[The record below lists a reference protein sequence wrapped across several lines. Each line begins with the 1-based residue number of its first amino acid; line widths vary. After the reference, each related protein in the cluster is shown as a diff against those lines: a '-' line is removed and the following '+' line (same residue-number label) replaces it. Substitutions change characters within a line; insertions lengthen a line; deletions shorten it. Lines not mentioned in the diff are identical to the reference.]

1 MNNHTSIRNP
11 NHRGD
16 TPEGQADNRS
26 SNSDDDTTEPPSN
39 SGDRPNSLSN
49 TQRPLSD
56 QADNRSSNSDDD
68 TTEPPSNSGDRPN
81 SLSNAQR
88 PLSDQADNRSSNSG
102 DDTTEQSEFRA
113 RVTDW
118 HEAHATPRT
127 RDDLWSVPLYVDASR
142 AKSYF
147 ESGRAWQRTLFD
159 HGWAGLTW
167 PRAYGGGGGEPW
179 QARIFAE
186 VSADY
191 EEWPGFIGATIAML
205 GPTLLRHGTEQ
216 QKQRFLP
223 GLLSGDLAFC
233 QLFSE
238 PGAGSDLAGLGMRA
252 TRDGDDFVVS
262 GQKVWNSQAQ
272 FCDWG
277 FLLVRSNPDAPKH
290 RGITFVLVDMSTPG
304 IEARPLVQMN
314 GSAHFNEVFF
324 DDVRIPTDNIVGEID
339 GGWAVA
345 RTVLLNESAFI
356 GDRRSSSVMGPLAE
370 LARRQGTTGDP
381 LVRQQLADIWA
392 RERMQSWMGGAIG
405 DAVRR
410 GVSPPVDPGLM
421 KLFAAETK
429 RRSGE
434 LAAAL
439 GGLSVVAAWDD
450 TARWARHELMG
461 RFAVSI
467 GGGTNEVM
475 RNNLGERALGLPRE
489 PGFDRDI
496 AWRDI
501 PR

>member
-1 MNNHTSIRNP
+1 MAPSTPRSQDQA
-11 NHRGD
+11 GD
-16 TPEGQADNRS
+16 TSNEEPANPPRDTSGNPSQYQAGDNT
-26 SNSDDDTTEPPSN
+26 SNEEPANPPRDT
-39 SGDRPNSLSN
+39 SGNLSQGRAGD
-49 TQRPLSD
+49 TAE
-56 QADNRSSNSDDD
+56 QA
-68 TTEPPSNSGDRPN
+68 
-81 SLSNAQR
+81 A
-88 PLSDQADNRSSNSG
+88 
-102 DDTTEQSEFRA
+102 FRA
-113 RVTDW
+113 RAMAW
-118 HEAHATPRT
+118 HESHATPRS
-127 RDDLWSVPLYVDASR
+127 RGEVWNVPLYVDESR
-142 AKSYF
+142 AEEYF
-147 ESGRAWQRTLFD
+147 NGGRAWQRTLFD

-186 VSADY
+186 VAAGF

-205 GPTLLRHGTEQ
+205 GPTLLRHGSEEQ
-216 QKQRFLP
+216 KRRFVP
-223 GLLSGDLAFC
+223 GLLSGELAFC

-252 TRDGDDFVVS
+252 VRDGDEFVVS

-277 FLLVRSNPDAPKH
+277 FLLVRTDPDAPKH
-290 RGITFVLVDMSTPG
+290 RGITFLLVDMSTPG

-324 DDVRIPTDNIVGEID
+324 DEVRIPAANAVGEID
-339 GGWAVA
+339 GGWAPA

-356 GDRRSSSVMGPLAE
+356 GDRKGTSVMEPLTALARSHGRISDPPAPSHDRISDPLA
-370 LARRQGTTGDP
+370 RQ
-381 LVRQQLADIWA
+381 RLADVWA
-392 RERMQSWMGGAIG
+392 RERVQQWMGEAIQQ
-405 DAVRR
+405 AVRR
-410 GVSPPVDPGLM
+410 GVAPPIDPALM
-421 KLFAAETK
+421 KLFAAESK

-439 GGLSVVAAWDD
+439 GGLSVVADFHDA
-450 TARWARHELMG
+450 ARWARHELMG

-489 PGFDRDI
+489 PSVDRDI